1 MHFVI
6 TSILV
11 AVVHLALHVETW
23 VRVGL
28 LADDRH
34 MVGGAVL
41 RHRGDWSF
49 GSMFVFDVPPDASS
63 ALYRPFTDLLFWI
76 EQPFFGTAAFGYH
89 AVSSA
94 LHCATA
100 MVWYLLVRRWTGSIA
115 ASLATAVLFVG
126 WPGHSE
132 ALHWIAARVDVQSVL
147 FASLALLHV
156 DAAAQRV
163 GPARA
168 LFVAGASVCFVIAVG
183 SKESGVLFL
192 PLAVIVA
199 FVRAP
204 NCRTAAAMVAP
215 VVVAVVAWLAWRARV
230 LGTWGSGTEYG
241 WRAERIGFATC
252 VDWLWLLAAPVHRIH
267 TPAIWVPV
275 LAALHG
281 ALLLVGVAS
290 VRSPRARTALAI
302 GGTLAAAGF
311 VAGIGLQHLDLAA
324 LENVRYSYEPAL
336 GLCVVYGL
344 AIAALPTRI
353 RGPALALL
361 VAAHAVVLD
370 GNRQSW
376 LRAAD
381 VYRRMEAD
389 VFDIAR
395 ATQQPIRVVQAPG
408 VHEGAFALLNGFTE
422 FLFMQGTAP
431 AGTNLRGQVSSTQ
444 EWEAV
449 LGELAASAARHEDLA
464 NAYTVHWDDGALVP
478 FHVDP
483 QWPRQ
488 VAPGIEVAYAWIAR
502 TRPFVGSDAPVHV
515 LVRSATACELSV
527 RAREHREQWNGPV
540 VRLPDGGSRAVALEL
555 PLPISLVPD
564 APVEVDL
571 VVRVG
576 DAEQVSHLGSTWPVA
591 R

>member
-6 TSILV
+6 TSVLV
-11 AVVHLALHVETW
+11 AVVHLALHVQTW
-23 VRVGL
+23 FRVGL

-49 GSMFVFDVPPDASS
+49 GSMFVFDVPPDATS
-63 ALYRPFTDLLFWI
+63 ALYRPFTDLLFWL

-89 AVSSA
+89 VVCS
-94 LHCATA
+94 LQHCATA
-100 MVWYLLVRRWTGSIA
+100 MVWYALVRRWTGSVA

-132 ALHWIAARVDVQSVL
+132 ALHWIAALVTLQSTL
-147 FASLALLHV
+147 FASFALLLLDSAV
-156 DAAAQRV
+156 RRTGGVRSILVVGAATCA
-163 GPARA
+163 
-168 LFVAGASVCFVIAVG
+168 VIAVG
-183 SKESGVLFL
+183 SKESGVLLL
-192 PLAVIVA
+192 PLAAIVVFA
-199 FVRAP
+199 RAP
-204 NCRTAAAMVAP
+204 NRRTAAAAFTPVAA
-215 VVVAVVAWLAWRARV
+215 AVIAWLAWRAHV

-252 VDWLWLLAAPVHRIH
+252 VDWLRLLAAPVHRVH
-267 TPAIWVPV
+267 TPAIWVPA
-275 LAALHG
+275 LAVLHG

-302 GGTLAAAGF
+302 GGTLATAGF
-311 VAGIGLQHLDLAA
+311 VAGIGLQHLDVGT

-344 AIAALPTRI
+344 AIAALPNRV

-389 VFDIAR
+389 IFDIAR

-449 LGELAASAARHEDLA
+449 LGELAASAARREDLS

-478 FHVDP
+478 FRIDP
-483 QWPRQ
+483 QWPRE
-488 VAPGIEVAYAWIAR
+488 VASGIEVAYAWVAR

-515 LVRSATACELSV
+515 LVRTASPCELSV
-527 RAREHREQWNGPV
+527 RARTNREEWGGPV
-540 VRLPDGGSRAVALEL
+540 VRLPGGAPRAVALVL
-555 PLPISLVPD
+555 PLPNALVPD

-576 DAEQVSHLGSTWPVA
+576 GAEHPSHLGSTWPVA